1 MTNPPVGAGVL
12 GAQSLSTLPSGAT
25 IDDLCRNLVL
35 AIPALLDA
43 LDAHYVKD
51 GDACQYCDDIEDAE
65 QSEALASAQAA
76 CRQQQAELVTLRD
89 RVAQLTAQLEADPC
103 P

>member
-1 MTNPPVGAGVL
+1 MTLTPADRQRIREAFQARVGNTA
-12 GAQSLSTLPSGAT
+12 LPSGAT

-43 LDAHYVKD
+43 LDGMEDHKADIQRDRNEIASRED
-51 GDACQYCDDIEDAE
+51 GYRRQID
-65 QSEALASAQAA
+65 AQAKIIA
-76 CRQQQAELVTLRD
+76 T
-89 RVAQLTAQLEADPC
+89 LTAQLEADPC